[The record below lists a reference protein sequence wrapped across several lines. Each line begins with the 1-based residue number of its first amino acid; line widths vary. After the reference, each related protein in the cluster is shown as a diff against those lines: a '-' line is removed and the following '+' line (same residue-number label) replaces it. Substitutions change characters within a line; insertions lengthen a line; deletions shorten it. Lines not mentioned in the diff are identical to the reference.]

1 MSIYSDNPTT
11 GERVATELA
20 ETSAAD
26 VARLCAAAALAA
38 RDLARRPLTWRDE
51 MLEAMA
57 SALEDDAEAVVA
69 LADVETGLG
78 AARLRG
84 ELARTCFQ
92 FRFFAQV
99 VRDGGFL
106 EASIDHP
113 YESPMGPL
121 PDLRRQLEPLGVVGV
136 FGASNFPLA
145 FSVPGGDTA
154 SALAAG
160 CSVVIK
166 AHPAHPR
173 TSWRTYAC
181 LERAARAVGAPEAT
195 LALVFGLEAGAAV
208 VRDEH
213 VAAVGFTGS
222 LGAGRALFDLAQ
234 SRDVPIPFYGE
245 LGSVNPLV
253 VTPRAAE
260 ERAVA
265 LGEGL
270 VSSVTLGSGQF
281 CTKPGLLFVPR
292 GEAGDELVAA
302 AVAALE
308 RGSGATMLTTAIR
321 DRFEEGTVR
330 LDAAPG
336 LRRLALSARAPSD
349 AGSFAAL
356 YEMDL
361 ATLPLEREA
370 VMTEYFG
377 ALAIV
382 VRYDALEGLL
392 EALDSLEAALT
403 FSLHVGDA
411 DERGGPDE
419 AAPALLAV
427 GARRAGRVIVNGF
440 PTGVGV
446 SWSMHHGGPYPAST
460 NALHTSVGATAVRRW
475 LRPVSYQGVPAAWLP
490 PALLDENPLNVPQ
503 RVDGVATAR
512 RVE

>member
-20 ETSAAD
+20 DTSAD
-26 VARLCAAAALAA
+26 EVARLCAVAATAA
-38 RDLARRPLTWRDE
+38 RDLVRRPLTWRAE
-51 MLEAMA
+51 MLDAMA

-69 LADVETGLG
+69 LADTETGLG

-173 TSWRTYAC
+173 TSWQTYAC
-181 LERAARAVGAPEAT
+181 LARAAREVGAPEGT

-253 VTPRAAE
+253 VTPRAAQ

-270 VSSVTLGSGQF
+270 VSSVTLGAGQF
-281 CTKPGLLFVPR
+281 CTKPGLIFVPS
-292 GEAGDELVAA
+292 GEAGDQLVAA
-302 AVAALE
+302 AVAALA
-308 RGSGATMLTTAIR
+308 RGPGATMLTTAIR
-321 DRFEEGTVR
+321 DRFEDGTAR
-330 LDAAPG
+330 LDDAVG

-361 ATLPLEREA
+361 AALSSEREA

-382 VRYDALEGLL
+382 VRYHTLEGLL
-392 EALDSLEAALT
+392 VALDSLEAALT

-411 DERGGPDE
+411 DEAGGPDE
-419 AAPALLAV
+419 AAPALLAL
-427 GARRAGRVIVNGF
+427 GARHAGRVIVNGF

-490 PALLDENPLNVPQ
+490 APLRDDNPLNVPQ
-503 RVDGVATAR
+503 RVDGVLRAR
-512 RVE
+512 REQ

>member
-1 MSIYSDNPTT
+1 MTIFSDNPLT
-11 GERVATELA
+11 GERVATGLA
-20 ETSAAD
+20 ETSGPD
-26 VARLCAAAALAA
+26 VAAACAAAARAA
-38 RDLARRPLTWRDE
+38 RELAGRPLAWRAE
-51 MLEAMA
+51 FLESIAL
-57 SALEDDAEAVVA
+57 ALEGDADAIVA
-69 LADVETGLG
+69 DADAETGLG
-78 AARLRG
+78 ATRLRG

-92 FRFFAQV
+92 FRFFADV

-166 AHPAHPR
+166 AHPAHPL
-173 TSWRTYAC
+173 TSWRTFSC
-181 LERAARAVGAPEAT
+181 LASAAAVVGAPEGT
-195 LALVFGLEAGAAV
+195 LALVFGLDAGRALV
-208 VRDEH
+208 SDEH

-234 SRDVPIPFYGE
+234 SRAVPIPFYGE

-253 VTPRAAE
+253 VTPAAAAQ
-260 ERAVA
+260 RGAS
-265 LGEGL
+265 LGAGL
-270 VSSVTLGSGQF
+270 VASVTLGSGQF
-281 CTKPGLLFVPR
+281 CTKPGLLFVPA
-292 GEAGDELVAA
+292 GEAGDRVVDA

-308 RGSGATMLTTAIR
+308 GASGATMLTTQIR
-321 DRFEEGTVR
+321 DRFESGVERLEGVGATS
-330 LDAAPG
+330 
-336 LRRLALSARAPSD
+336 RLALSARATSE

-356 YEMDL
+356 YQMDL
-361 ATLPLEREA
+361 DSLTGAREA

-382 VRYDALEGLL
+382 VRYDGLKELL

-403 FSLHVGDA
+403 FSVHVGEGD
-411 DERGGPDE
+411 GPHGPDE
-419 AAPALLAV
+419 AAPALLAL
-427 GARRAGRVIVNGF
+427 GARRAGRVIVNGY

-460 NALHTSVGATAVRRW
+460 DALHTSVGASAVRRW

-490 PALLDENPLNVPQ
+490 AALRDDNPLNVPQ
-503 RVDGVATAR
+503 RVDGVLRAR
-512 RVE
+512 REE

>member
-11 GERVATELA
+11 GERLVTELVESSGSDVATM
-20 ETSAAD
+20 
-26 VARLCAAAALAA
+26 CAAAARAMP
-38 RDLARRPLTWRDE
+38 DLARRPLAWRAAL
-51 MLEAMA
+51 LEAVA
-57 SALEDDAEAVVA
+57 GALEDDAESIIA
-69 LADVETGLG
+69 LADAETGLG
-78 AARLRG
+78 VNRLRG
-84 ELARTCFQ
+84 EFARTCFQ
-92 FRFFAQV
+92 FRFFADV

-113 YESPMGPL
+113 RESPMGPL

-160 CSVVIK
+160 CGVVIK

-173 TSWRTYAC
+173 TSWRTFAC
-181 LERAARAVGAPEAT
+181 LERAARAADAPVGT
-195 LALVFGLEAGAAV
+195 LGLVFGLDAGAAL
-208 VRDEH
+208 VRDPN

-253 VTPRAAE
+253 VTPSAATQRA
-260 ERAVA
+260 RA

-270 VSSVTLGSGQF
+270 VASVTLGSGQF
-281 CTKPGLLFVPR
+281 CTKPGLLFVPT

-302 AVAALE
+302 AAAAVE
-308 RGSGATMLTTAIR
+308 VGDGATMLTTAIR
-321 DRFEEGTVR
+321 DRFEAGVAR
-330 LDAAPG
+330 LEETPD
-336 LRRLALSARAPSD
+336 LTRRATSARATSE

-356 YEMDL
+356 YEMDVAAL
-361 ATLPLEREA
+361 SRQRDA

-382 VRYDALEGLL
+382 VRYASLDELL
-392 EALDSLEAALT
+392 GAIASLEAALT
-403 FSLHVGDA
+403 FSLHVGED
-411 DERGGPDE
+411 DE
-419 AAPALLAV
+419 AAPALVAA
-427 GARRAGRVIVNGF
+427 GAQRAGRVIVNGF

-460 NALHTSVGATAVRRW
+460 NALHTSVGATAMRRW

-490 PALLDENPLNVPQ
+490 PALLDDNPLNVPQ
-503 RVDGVATAR
+503 RVDGVARAR
-512 RVE
+512 RGQ

>member
-11 GERVATELA
+11 GERVATELV
-20 ETSAAD
+20 ESSGVD
-26 VARLCAAAALAA
+26 VAAMCAVAARAA
-38 RDLARRPLTWRDE
+38 RDLARRPLAWRAALLD
-51 MLEAMA
+51 AVA
-57 SALEDDAEAVVA
+57 SALEDDAEGII
-69 LADVETGLG
+69 ADADAETGLG
-78 AARLRG
+78 VGRLRG

-92 FRFFAQV
+92 FRFFADV

-173 TSWRTYAC
+173 TSMRTYSC
-181 LERAARAVGAPEAT
+181 LERAARAAGAPEGT
-195 LALVFGLEAGAAV
+195 IGLIFGLDAGSAL

-222 LGAGRALFDLAQ
+222 LGAGRALFDQAQ
-234 SRDVPIPFYGE
+234 SRAVPIPFYGE

-253 VTPRAAE
+253 VTPAAANQRAT
-260 ERAVA
+260 A

-270 VSSVTLGSGQF
+270 VASVTLGSGQF

-308 RGSGATMLTTAIR
+308 RGEGATMLTTAIR
-321 DRFEEGTVR
+321 DRFEVGVAR
-330 LDAAPG
+330 LDDVTG
-336 LRRLALSARAPSD
+336 LTRLALSARAVSD

-356 YEMDL
+356 YEMDV
-361 ATLPLEREA
+361 ATLSLQRDV

-382 VRYDALEGLL
+382 VRYATLEELLDAV
-392 EALDSLEAALT
+392 ASLDAALT
-403 FSLHVGDA
+403 FSLHVGED
-411 DERGGPDE
+411 DE
-419 AAPALLAV
+419 AAPALLAA
-427 GARRAGRVIVNGF
+427 GAMRAGRVIVNGF

-503 RVDGVATAR
+503 RVDGVARAR